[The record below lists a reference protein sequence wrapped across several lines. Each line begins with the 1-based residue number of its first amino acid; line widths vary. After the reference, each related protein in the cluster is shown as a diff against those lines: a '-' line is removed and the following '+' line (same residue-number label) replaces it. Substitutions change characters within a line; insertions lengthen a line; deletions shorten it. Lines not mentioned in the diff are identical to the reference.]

1 MTPISAFSSHVGK
14 VVEGLYELHDPEWRT
29 TRQGRPFF
37 SASLQ
42 DRTGRLPIYGW
53 PPEFRGGAVAPRQ
66 RTVCHLRPRWRSDGL
81 VADILACRPWTDPLP
96 HPLQHN
102 TPGQPARA
110 QISGELRLFV
120 TRCPIPA
127 LRAFLKDVF
136 TETKLRDAFLSLPA
150 SHSHHHAWP
159 GGLAA
164 HSLEVATIVHR
175 TLVDLDESE
184 RWLACVAGLLH
195 DVGKLRTLQSGGRRP
210 VLGYLV
216 DHEQLTL
223 EILAPALGSL
233 DRKWPDGGT
242 ALRYFLTWRR
252 TQSMGRPL
260 LPGALALEFADRLSS
275 ARSIREDL
283 FKGRPAWQRFAR
295 FEGRGPQT
303 TFWRPRLP

>member
-53 PPEFRGGAVAPRQ
+53 PPEFRAGVLAPRQ
-66 RTVCHLRPRWRSDGL
+66 RTLCVLRPRRRTDGL
-81 VADILACRPWTDPLP
+81 VADILTCRPWTDPLP

-164 HSLEVATIVHR
+164 HSLEVAAIVHR
-175 TLVDLDESE
+175 ALGDLDESE

-195 DVGKLRTLQSGGRRP
+195 DIGKLRTLQWGGRRTT
-210 VLGYLV
+210 LGYLV

-223 EILAPALGSL
+223 ETLAPALGSL
-233 DRKWPDGGT
+233 DRTWPDGGT
-242 ALRYFLTWRR
+242 ALRYLLTWRR
-252 TQSMGRPL
+252 AKSGGRPL
-260 LPGALALEFADRLSS
+260 LPAALALEFADRLSS
-275 ARSIREDL
+275 VGDIRDDL
-283 FKGRPAWQRFAR
+283 FKDRPAWQRFVR
-295 FEGRGPQT
+295 FRGRGPQT